1 MIKPFDKGNC
11 HDTGLA
17 IDLSAIRMA
26 DSSGIG
32 LLMATYNSMRKIGG
46 RFGGRQCFQ

>member
-1 MIKPFDKGNC
+1 
-11 HDTGLA
+11 
-17 IDLSAIRMA
+17 MA